1 MSAVPSSLYRR
12 TVMLDPVLHRH
23 RRVSPLT
30 DFRVAA
36 DLHAVFITATEF
48 AQAGLELPLL
58 FVATG
63 EDDGHGRPAMSTVAL
78 LGLAAG
84 ENLQLGEGGRWT
96 GRYIPAYIRR
106 YPFASAPEAGPSGL
120 AVLVDDS
127 WPGFAEA
134 GVEPLFDADDRPA
147 PALQRA
153 RDFLERFELEAA
165 RTRAFCE
172 RVVALDVLK
181 EMKAEATMPNGRRI
195 SIDGFHAIDE
205 DRMHAL
211 PDAVVV
217 ELYRTGLLMLMQ
229 MHLASLANIRHLVN
243 RKAERL
249 EAGRR

>member
-1 MSAVPSSLYRR
+1 MSAVPSALYRR
-12 TVMLDPVLHRH
+12 SVALDPVLHRD
-23 RRVSPLT
+23 RRISPLT
-30 DFRVAA
+30 DFSIAA

-48 AQAGLELPLL
+48 PQAGLELPLL

-63 EDDGHGRPAMSTVAL
+63 EHDARGRPAMSTVAL

-84 ENLQLGEGGRWT
+84 ENLQLGEGGRWI

-106 YPFASAPEAGPSGL
+106 YPFASSGEAGASGL

-134 GVEPLFDADDRPA
+134 GDEPLFDADDQPA

-153 RDFLERFELEAA
+153 IDFLERFELEAD
-165 RTRAFCE
+165 RTRVFCE

-181 EMKAEATMPNGRRI
+181 EMKAEATLPSGRRI

-211 PDAVVV
+211 ADATVV
-217 ELYRTGLLMLMQ
+217 ELHRSGLLMLMQ
-229 MHLASLANIRHLVN
+229 LHLASLANIRHLVN
-243 RKAERL
+243 RKVERL
-249 EAGRR
+249 EAGRQ

>member
-1 MSAVPSSLYRR
+1 
-12 TVMLDPVLHRH
+12 MLDPALHRH
-23 RRVSPLT
+23 RRISPLT

-48 AQAGLELPLL
+48 PQAGLELPLL

-63 EDDGHGRPAMSTVAL
+63 DDDDHGRPAMSTVAL

-96 GRYIPAYIRR
+96 GRYIPATIRR
-106 YPFASAPEAGPSGL
+106 YPFASAAEAGASGL
-120 AVLVDDS
+120 AMLVDDS

-134 GVEPLFDADDRPA
+134 GAEPLFDADDQPA

-153 RDFLERFELEAA
+153 RDFLERFELEAH
-165 RTRAFCE
+165 RTRVFCE
-172 RVVALDVLK
+172 RVVTLDVLK
-181 EMKAEATMPNGRRI
+181 EMKAEATLPNGRRI
-195 SIDGFHAIDE
+195 AIDGFHAIDE

-229 MHLASLANIRHLVN
+229 LHLASLANIRHLVN

-249 EAGRR
+249 EAGRH

>member
-1 MSAVPSSLYRR
+1 
-12 TVMLDPVLHRH
+12 MLDPALHRH
-23 RRVSPLT
+23 RRISPLT

-48 AQAGLELPLL
+48 PQAGLELPLL

-63 EDDGHGRPAMSTVAL
+63 DDDDHGRPAMSTVAL

-106 YPFASAPEAGPSGL
+106 YPFASAAEAGASGL
-120 AVLVDDS
+120 AMLVDDS

-134 GVEPLFDADDRPA
+134 GAEPLFDADDQPA

-153 RDFLERFELEAA
+153 RDFLERFELEAD

-181 EMKAEATMPNGRRI
+181 EMKAEATLPNGRRI
-195 SIDGFHAIDE
+195 AIDGFHAIDE

-211 PDAVVV
+211 PDATVV

-229 MHLASLANIRHLVN
+229 LHLASLANIRHLVN